1 LGKTRTRR
9 FAGFL
14 GDKRIGWPALG
25 LQSFD
30 FEGAPMRIT
39 LILIASVCAFLSGT
53 QGASAFST
61 RQVDPVTAN
70 NRLADPDELADK
82 MSNGRWIAKNPPEAY
97 RDN

>member
-1 LGKTRTRR
+1 MRT
-9 FAGFL
+9 
-14 GDKRIGWPALG
+14 
-25 LQSFD
+25 
-30 FEGAPMRIT
+30 T
-39 LILIASVCAFLSGT
+39 LILIAGVFAFLSGT

-97 RDN
+97 RDIIRV